1 MSKYYLTTPI
11 YYPNGN
17 LHIGHTYTTIVADV
31 IKKYR
36 ELKGDEV
43 FFVTGTDEHG
53 EKIAT
58 TAEKAGITPKQ
69 FTDRIVDSTKKLW
82 SNLGIDY
89 DCFRRTT
96 DEEHV
101 RVVQEIWKKLVDNG
115 DIYKSKYKGLYC
127 VPDEAFFTEAQAPD
141 GVCPD
146 CGRELQEREE
156 ESYFFKLSK
165 YKDRI
170 LDWYETADIEPKSAM
185 LEMVKNFVNDL
196 EDLSVSR
203 SSISW
208 GVPVPGD
215 EKHVIYV
222 WIDALSCY
230 LTGVGYGI
238 DDELFKK
245 FYPADLHLVG
255 KEILRFHI
263 VIWPALLMALG
274 LELPKKVIAHG
285 WILFDGDKM
294 SKSKGNVYYPEPI
307 MEILGRDVLKY
318 FILREFS
325 FGSDGNFTIEKLVS
339 RYNSDLVNDLGNLVS
354 RTTSMIEKYFDGIIP
369 EPNDYNDLD
378 NDVLNQ
384 IKISSENFYKQ
395 MDDFKFN
402 FALEDVFVLIRR
414 ANKYIDETEPWKLAK
429 EDIERLKT
437 VLYVL
442 SKCIVAA
449 AELLSPVLEDTSKAI
464 YEKFGIKN
472 SSDLKAGLKVHKGEN
487 LFDRADDT
495 MIDKIVDANENLF
508 EKRQASTKID
518 NKIETKPEITIDDF
532 SKCDL
537 RIGLVK
543 SVEAHPNA
551 DKLYV
556 LKVDI
561 GEEERTIVS
570 GLKDY
575 YKPEEIKGKKLAL
588 IVNLKPVNLRGV
600 ESNGMIL
607 AAEDGKGLSLLTLDK
622 DLGTGAKIRW
632 VYL

>member
-31 IKKYR
+31 IKRYR
-36 ELKGDEV
+36 QLKGDEV
-43 FFVTGTDEHG
+43 YFVTGTDEHG

-58 TAEKAGITPKQ
+58 TAEKAGVTPKE
-69 FTDRIVDSTKKLW
+69 FTDGIVASAKKLW
-82 SNLGIDY
+82 SDLGINY

-101 RVVQEIWKKLVDNG
+101 KAVQEIWQKLVDND
-115 DIYKSKYKGLYC
+115 DIYKAKYKGLYC
-127 VPDEAFFTEAQAPD
+127 VPCESFFTEAQTNE
-141 GVCPD
+141 GKCPD

-156 ESYFFKLSK
+156 ESYFFRLSK
-165 YKDRI
+165 YKDKI
-170 LDWYETADIEPKSAM
+170 LEWYKTADIEPKSAM
-185 LEMVKNFVNDL
+185 SEMANNFVNDL

-230 LTGVGYGI
+230 LTGIGYGF
-238 DDELFKK
+238 DEELFNK

-307 MEILGRDVLKY
+307 IQALGRDVLKY

-325 FGSDGNFTIEKLVS
+325 FGSDGNFTIDKLVQ

-354 RTTSMIEKYFDGIIP
+354 RTLSMIEKYFDGIIP
-369 EPNDYNDLD
+369 EPNEYNDLD
-378 NDVLNQ
+378 KEVLEQ
-384 IKISSENFYKQ
+384 IKISSDKFYKQ

-429 EDIERLKT
+429 EDTARLKT

-442 SKCIVAA
+442 CECILAA
-449 AELLSPVLEDTSKAI
+449 AELLSPVLEDTAKEIYNKFSLTDEIKARP
-464 YEKFGIKN
+464 
-472 SSDLKAGLKVHKGEN
+472 GLKVSKGKN
-487 LFDRADDT
+487 LFDRADD
-495 MIDKIVDANENLF
+495 DKIDEIINLNNELAESRKIKSADDTKVETKAQIEFSDF
-508 EKRQASTKID
+508 EKC
-518 NKIETKPEITIDDF
+518 DF
-532 SKCDL
+532 
-537 RIGLVK
+537 RVGLVK
-543 SVEAHPNA
+543 SVENHPNA

-561 GEEERTIVS
+561 GGEERTIVS
-570 GLKDY
+570 GLKDF
-575 YKPEEIKGKKLAL
+575 YKPEEILGKKLAM

-607 AAEDGKGLSLLTLDK
+607 AAESGDALSLLRADR
-622 DLGTGAKIRW
+622 DIDPGAKIR
-632 VYL
+632 

>member
-31 IKKYR
+31 IKRYR
-36 ELKGDEV
+36 QLKGDEV

-58 TAEKAGITPKQ
+58 TAEKAGVTPKE
-69 FTDRIVDSTKKLW
+69 FTDGIVASAKKLW
-82 SNLGIDY
+82 SDLGINY

-96 DEEHV
+96 DEEHIKA
-101 RVVQEIWKKLVDNG
+101 VQEIWQKLVDND
-115 DIYKSKYKGLYC
+115 DIYKAKYKGLYC
-127 VPDEAFFTEAQAPD
+127 VPCESFFTEAQTNE
-141 GVCPD
+141 GKCPD

-156 ESYFFKLSK
+156 ESYFFRLSK
-165 YKDRI
+165 YKDKI
-170 LDWYETADIEPKSAM
+170 LEWYKTADIEPKSAM
-185 LEMVKNFVNDL
+185 NEMANNFVNDL

-230 LTGVGYGI
+230 LTGIGYGF
-238 DDELFKK
+238 DEELFNK

-307 MEILGRDVLKY
+307 IQALGRDVLKY

-325 FGSDGNFTIEKLVS
+325 FGSDGNFTIDKLVQ

-354 RTTSMIEKYFDGIIP
+354 RTLSMIEKYFDGIIP
-369 EPNDYNDLD
+369 EPNEYNDLD
-378 NDVLNQ
+378 KEVLEQ
-384 IKISSENFYKQ
+384 IKISSDKFYKQ

-429 EDIERLKT
+429 EDTERLKT

-442 SKCIVAA
+442 CECIVAA
-449 AELLSPVLEDTSKAI
+449 AELLSPVLEDTAKEI
-464 YEKFGIKN
+464 YNKFSLTDEIKVN
-472 SSDLKAGLKVHKGEN
+472 PGLKVSKGKN
-487 LFDRADDT
+487 LFDRADD
-495 MIDKIVDANENLF
+495 E
-508 EKRQASTKID
+508 KID
-518 NKIETKPEITIDDF
+518 EIINLNNELAESRKIKSAADTKVETKPEIEFSDF
-532 SKCDL
+532 EKCDF
-537 RIGLVK
+537 RIGQVK
-543 SVEAHPNA
+543 SVENHPNA

-561 GEEERTIVS
+561 GGEERTIVS
-570 GLKDY
+570 GLKDH
-575 YKPEEIKGKKLAL
+575 YKPEEIIGKKLAM

-607 AAEDGKGLSLLTLDK
+607 AAESGDALSLLRADR
-622 DLGTGAKIRW
+622 DIDPGAKIR
-632 VYL
+632 

>member
-31 IKKYR
+31 IKRYR
-36 ELKGDEV
+36 QLKGDEV
-43 FFVTGTDEHG
+43 FFLTGTDEHG
-53 EKIAT
+53 EKIAV
-58 TAEKAGITPKQ
+58 TAEKAGVTPKQ
-69 FTDRIVDSTKKLW
+69 FTDKIVDSTKKLW
-82 SNLGIDY
+82 SDLGINY
-89 DCFRRTT
+89 DFFRRTT
-96 DEEHV
+96 DEDHV
-101 RVVQEIWKKLVDNG
+101 KVVQKIWKKLVDND
-115 DIYKSKYKGLYC
+115 DIYKAKYKGLYC
-127 VPDEAFFTEAQAPD
+127 VPCESFFTEAQAED
-141 GVCPD
+141 GKCPD
-146 CGRELQEREE
+146 CGRDLEEREE
-156 ESYFFKLSK
+156 ESYFFRLSK
-165 YKDRI
+165 YKDKI
-170 LDWYETADIEPKSAM
+170 LKWYETADIEPKSAM

-203 SSISW
+203 TSISW

-230 LTGVGYGI
+230 LTGIGYGI
-238 DDELFKK
+238 DDDLFNK

-307 MEILGRDVLKY
+307 IETLGRDVLKY

-354 RTTSMIEKYFDGIIP
+354 RTLSMIEKYFGGELQAP
-369 EPNDYNDLD
+369 GEYNDLD
-378 NDVLNQ
+378 KEVIEQ
-384 IKISSENFYKQ
+384 IKISSDKFYEE
-395 MDDFKFN
+395 MDDFRFN

-429 EDIERLKT
+429 EDTERLKT

-442 SKCIVAA
+442 SECIIASA
-449 AELLSPVLEDTSKAI
+449 KLLSPVLEDTSKSI
-464 YEKFGIKN
+464 YEKFGIEYGKDVKVGV
-472 SSDLKAGLKVHKGEN
+472 SVHKGEN
-487 LFDRADDT
+487 LFNRADDSVAEE
-495 MIDKIVDANENLF
+495 IVKLNDELFASRQKANAGS
-508 EKRQASTKID
+508 KV
-518 NKIETKPEITIDDF
+518 ETKDGITIDDF
-532 SKCDL
+532 SKCDF

-543 SVEAHPNA
+543 SVEDHPNA

-561 GEEERTIVS
+561 GGEVRTIVS

-575 YKPEEIKGKKLAL
+575 YKPDEIVGKKVAV

-622 DLGTGAKIRW
+622 DLNEGAKIR
-632 VYL
+632 

>member
-31 IKKYR
+31 IKRYR
-36 ELKGDEV
+36 QLKGDEV

-58 TAEKAGITPKQ
+58 TAEKAGVTPKE
-69 FTDRIVDSTKKLW
+69 FTDGIVASTKKLW
-82 SNLGIDY
+82 SDLGIKY

-101 RVVQEIWKKLVDNG
+101 KAVQEIWQKLVDND
-115 DIYKSKYKGLYC
+115 DIYKAKYKGLYC
-127 VPDEAFFTEAQAPD
+127 VPCESFFTEAQTND
-141 GVCPD
+141 GKCPD

-156 ESYFFKLSK
+156 ESYFFRLSK
-165 YKDRI
+165 YKDKI
-170 LDWYETADIEPKSAM
+170 LEWYKTADIEPKSAM
-185 LEMVKNFVNDL
+185 NEMANNFVNDL

-230 LTGVGYGI
+230 LTGIGYGF
-238 DDELFKK
+238 DEELFNK

-307 MEILGRDVLKY
+307 IQALGRDVLKY

-325 FGSDGNFTIEKLVS
+325 FGSDGNFTIDKLVQ

-354 RTTSMIEKYFDGIIP
+354 RTLSMIEKYFDGIIP
-369 EPNDYNDLD
+369 EPNEYNDLD
-378 NDVLNQ
+378 KEVLEQ
-384 IKISSENFYKQ
+384 IKISSDKFYKQ

-429 EDIERLKT
+429 EDTERLKT

-442 SKCIVAA
+442 CECILAA
-449 AELLSPVLEDTSKAI
+449 AELLSPVLEDTAKKIYSKFNLTD
-464 YEKFGIKN
+464 EIKV
-472 SSDLKAGLKVHKGEN
+472 KPGLKVSKGKN
-487 LFDRADDT
+487 LFDRADD
-495 MIDKIVDANENLF
+495 DKIDEIINLNNELA
-508 EKRQASTKID
+508 ESRKIKSAIDTKV
-518 NKIETKPEITIDDF
+518 ETKPQIEFSDF
-532 SKCDL
+532 EKCDF
-537 RIGLVK
+537 RVGLVK
-543 SVEAHPNA
+543 SVENHPNA

-561 GEEERTIVS
+561 GGEERTIVS
-570 GLKDY
+570 GLKDF
-575 YKPEEIKGKKLAL
+575 YKPEEILGKKLAM

-607 AAEDGKGLSLLTLDK
+607 AAESGDALSLLRADR
-622 DLGTGAKIRW
+622 DIDPGAKIR
-632 VYL
+632 

>member
-31 IKKYR
+31 IKRYR
-36 ELKGDEV
+36 QLKGDEV
-43 FFVTGTDEHG
+43 YFVTGTDEHG

-58 TAEKAGITPKQ
+58 TAEKAGVTPKE
-69 FTDRIVDSTKKLW
+69 FTDGIVASAKKLW
-82 SNLGIDY
+82 SDLGINY

-101 RVVQEIWKKLVDNG
+101 KAVQEIWQKLVDND
-115 DIYKSKYKGLYC
+115 DIYKAKYKGLYC
-127 VPDEAFFTEAQAPD
+127 VPCESFFTEAQTNE
-141 GVCPD
+141 GKCPD

-156 ESYFFKLSK
+156 ESYFFRLSK
-165 YKDRI
+165 YKEKI
-170 LDWYETADIEPKSAM
+170 LEWYKTADIEPKSAM
-185 LEMVKNFVNDL
+185 NEMANNFVNDL

-230 LTGVGYGI
+230 LTGIGYGF
-238 DDELFKK
+238 DEELFNK

-307 MEILGRDVLKY
+307 IQALGRDVLKY

-325 FGSDGNFTIEKLVS
+325 FGSDGNFTIDKLVQ

-354 RTTSMIEKYFDGIIP
+354 RTLSMIEKYFDGITP
-369 EPNDYNDLD
+369 EPNEYNDLD
-378 NDVLNQ
+378 KEVLEQ
-384 IKISSENFYKQ
+384 IKISSDKFYKQ

-429 EDIERLKT
+429 EDTERLKT

-442 SKCIVAA
+442 CECILAA
-449 AELLSPVLEDTSKAI
+449 AELLSPVLEDTAKEIYNKFSLTDEIKARP
-464 YEKFGIKN
+464 
-472 SSDLKAGLKVHKGEN
+472 GLKVSKGKN
-487 LFDRADDT
+487 LFDRADD
-495 MIDKIVDANENLF
+495 DKIDEIINLNNELA
-508 EKRQASTKID
+508 ESRKIKSAADTKV
-518 NKIETKPEITIDDF
+518 ETKPQIEFSDF
-532 SKCDL
+532 EKCDF
-537 RIGLVK
+537 RVGLVK
-543 SVEAHPNA
+543 SVENHPNA

-561 GEEERTIVS
+561 GGEERTIVS
-570 GLKDY
+570 GLKDF
-575 YKPEEIKGKKLAL
+575 YKPEEIVGKKLAM

-607 AAEDGKGLSLLTLDK
+607 AAESGDTLSLLRADR
-622 DLGTGAKIRW
+622 DIDPGAKIR
-632 VYL
+632 

>member
-31 IKKYR
+31 IKRYQG
-36 ELKGDEV
+36 LKGYDV

-53 EKIAT
+53 EKIAM
-58 TAEKAGITPKQ
+58 TAEKAGVTPLE
-69 FTDRIVDSTKKLW
+69 FTDKIVESTKKLW
-82 SNLGIDY
+82 SDLGINY

-101 RVVQEIWKKLVDNG
+101 KAVQSIWKKLYDNG

-127 VPDEAFFTEAQAPD
+127 VHDEAFFTEAQAPE
-141 GVCPD
+141 GMCPD

-170 LDWYETADIEPKSAM
+170 LAWYETADIEPKSAM

-215 EKHVIYV
+215 ENHVIYV

-230 LTGVGYGI
+230 LTGIGYGI
-238 DDELFKK
+238 DEELFNKY
-245 FYPADLHLVG
+245 YPADLHLVG

-307 MEILGRDVLKY
+307 IETLGRDVLKY

-354 RTTSMIEKYFDGIIP
+354 RTLSMVEKYFDGVLP
-369 EPNDYNDLD
+369 EPNDYNELD
-378 NDVLNQ
+378 EEVLNQ
-384 IKISSENFYKQ
+384 IKISSDKFYKE

-414 ANKYIDETEPWKLAK
+414 ANKYIDETEPWKLVK
-429 EDIERLKT
+429 EDTERLKT

-442 SKCIVAA
+442 SECIVAA
-449 AELLSPVLEDTSKAI
+449 AELLSPVLEDTSVAI
-464 YEKFGIKN
+464 FKKFGVEDSKVV
-472 SSDLKAGLKVHKGEN
+472 KPGLKVQKGEN
-487 LFDRADDT
+487 LFDRADDS
-495 MIDKIVDANENLF
+495 KIEEIVKLNEELF
-508 EKRQASTKID
+508 NSRQAK
-518 NKIETKPEITIDDF
+518 NKTTVETKPEIAFEDF
-532 SKCDL
+532 SKCDF
-537 RIGLVK
+537 RIGK
-543 SVEAHPNA
+543 IVEVENHPNA

-561 GEEERTIVS
+561 GGEVRTIVS
-570 GLKDY
+570 GIKDH
-575 YKPEEIKGKKLAL
+575 YKPEELLNKKVAL

-600 ESNGMIL
+600 ESNGMII
-607 AAEDGKGLSLLTLDK
+607 AAEEGKKLSLLTLDK
-622 DLGTGAKIRW
+622 DLAEGANIR
-632 VYL
+632 

>member
-31 IKKYR
+31 IKRYR

-58 TAEKAGITPKQ
+58 TAEKAGVTPKE
-69 FTDRIVDSTKKLW
+69 FTDGIVASAKKLW
-82 SNLGIDY
+82 SDLGINY

-101 RVVQEIWKKLVDNG
+101 KAVQEIWQKLVDND
-115 DIYKSKYKGLYC
+115 DIYKAKYKGLYC
-127 VPDEAFFTEAQAPD
+127 VPCESFFTEAQTNE
-141 GVCPD
+141 GKCPD
-146 CGRELQEREE
+146 CGRDLEEREE
-156 ESYFFKLSK
+156 ESYFFRLSK
-165 YKDRI
+165 YKDKI
-170 LDWYETADIEPKSAM
+170 LEWYKTADIEPKSAM
-185 LEMVKNFVNDL
+185 NEMANNFVNDL

-230 LTGVGYGI
+230 LTGIGYGF
-238 DDELFKK
+238 DEELFNK

-307 MEILGRDVLKY
+307 IQALGRDVLKY

-325 FGSDGNFTIEKLVS
+325 FGSDGNFSIDKLVQ

-354 RTTSMIEKYFDGIIP
+354 RTLSMIEKYFDGIIP
-369 EPNDYNDLD
+369 EPNEYNDLD
-378 NDVLNQ
+378 KEVLEQ
-384 IKISSENFYKQ
+384 IKISSDKFYKQ

-429 EDIERLKT
+429 EDTERLKT

-442 SKCIVAA
+442 CECIVAA
-449 AELLSPVLEDTSKAI
+449 AELLSPVLEDTAKEI
-464 YEKFGIKN
+464 YNKFSLTDEIKV
-472 SSDLKAGLKVHKGEN
+472 KPGLKVTKGKN
-487 LFDRADDT
+487 LFDRADD
-495 MIDKIVDANENLF
+495 DKIDEIINLNNELAESRKIKSAADTKVETKAQIEFSDF
-508 EKRQASTKID
+508 EKC
-518 NKIETKPEITIDDF
+518 DF
-532 SKCDL
+532 
-537 RIGLVK
+537 RVGQVK
-543 SVEAHPNA
+543 SVENHPNA

-561 GEEERTIVS
+561 GGEERNIVS
-570 GLKDY
+570 GLKDF
-575 YKPEEIKGKKLAL
+575 YKPEEIVGKKLAM

-607 AAEDGKGLSLLTLDK
+607 AAESGDTLSLLRADR
-622 DLGTGAKIRW
+622 DIDPGAKIR
-632 VYL
+632 

>member
-31 IKKYR
+31 IKRYR
-36 ELKGDEV
+36 QLKGDEV
-43 FFVTGTDEHG
+43 FFLTGTDEHG
-53 EKIAT
+53 EKIAV
-58 TAEKAGITPKQ
+58 TAEKAGVTPKQ
-69 FTDRIVDSTKKLW
+69 FTDKIVDSTKKLW
-82 SNLGIDY
+82 SDLGINY
-89 DCFRRTT
+89 DFFRRTT
-96 DEEHV
+96 DEDHV
-101 RVVQEIWKKLVDNG
+101 KVVQKIWKKLVDND
-115 DIYKSKYKGLYC
+115 DIYKAKYKGLYC
-127 VPDEAFFTEAQAPD
+127 VPCESFFTEAQAED
-141 GVCPD
+141 GKCPD
-146 CGRELQEREE
+146 CGRDLEEREE
-156 ESYFFKLSK
+156 ESYFFRLSK
-165 YKDRI
+165 YKDKI
-170 LDWYETADIEPKSAM
+170 LKWYETADIEPKSAM

-203 SSISW
+203 TSISW

-230 LTGVGYGI
+230 LTGIGYGI
-238 DDELFKK
+238 DDELFNK

-307 MEILGRDVLKY
+307 IEILGRDVLKY

-354 RTTSMIEKYFDGIIP
+354 RTLSMIEKYFGGELQAP
-369 EPNDYNDLD
+369 GEYNDLD
-378 NDVLNQ
+378 KEVIEQ
-384 IKISSENFYKQ
+384 IKISSDKFYEE

-429 EDIERLKT
+429 EDTERLKT

-442 SKCIVAA
+442 SECIIASA
-449 AELLSPVLEDTSKAI
+449 KLLSPVLEDTSKSI
-464 YEKFGIKN
+464 YEKFGIEYGKDVKVGV
-472 SSDLKAGLKVHKGEN
+472 SVHKGEN
-487 LFDRADDT
+487 LFNRADDSVAEE
-495 MIDKIVDANENLF
+495 IVKLNDELFASRQKANAGS
-508 EKRQASTKID
+508 KV
-518 NKIETKPEITIDDF
+518 ETKDEITIDDF
-532 SKCDL
+532 SKCDF

-543 SVEAHPNA
+543 SAEDHPNA
-551 DKLYV
+551 NKLYV

-561 GEEERTIVS
+561 GGEVRTIVS

-575 YKPEEIKGKKLAL
+575 YKPDEIVGKKVAV

-600 ESNGMIL
+600 DSNGMIL

-622 DLGTGAKIRW
+622 DLNEGAKIR
-632 VYL
+632 

>member
-31 IKKYR
+31 IKRYR
-36 ELKGDEV
+36 QLKGDEV

-58 TAEKAGITPKQ
+58 TAEKAGVTPKE
-69 FTDRIVDSTKKLW
+69 FTDGIVASAKKLW
-82 SNLGIDY
+82 SDLGINY

-96 DEEHV
+96 DEEHIKA
-101 RVVQEIWKKLVDNG
+101 VQEIWQKLVDNG
-115 DIYKSKYKGLYC
+115 DIYKAKYKGLYC
-127 VPDEAFFTEAQAPD
+127 VPCESFFTEAQTND
-141 GVCPD
+141 GKCPD

-156 ESYFFKLSK
+156 ESYFFRLSK
-165 YKDRI
+165 YKDKI
-170 LDWYETADIEPKSAM
+170 LEWYKTADIEPKSAM
-185 LEMVKNFVNDL
+185 NEMANNFVNDL

-230 LTGVGYGI
+230 LTGIGYGF
-238 DDELFKK
+238 DEELFNK

-307 MEILGRDVLKY
+307 IQALGRDVLKY

-325 FGSDGNFTIEKLVS
+325 FGSDGNFSIDKLVQ

-354 RTTSMIEKYFDGIIP
+354 RTMSMIEKYFDGIIP
-369 EPNDYNDLD
+369 EPNEYNDLD
-378 NDVLNQ
+378 KEVLEQ
-384 IKISSENFYKQ
+384 IKISSDKFYKQ

-429 EDIERLKT
+429 EDTERLKT

-442 SKCIVAA
+442 CECIVAA
-449 AELLSPVLEDTSKAI
+449 AELLSPVLEDTAKEI
-464 YEKFGIKN
+464 YNKFSLTDEIKV
-472 SSDLKAGLKVHKGEN
+472 KPGLKVSKGKN
-487 LFDRADDT
+487 LFDRADD
-495 MIDKIVDANENLF
+495 E
-508 EKRQASTKID
+508 KID
-518 NKIETKPEITIDDF
+518 EIINLNNELAESRKIKSASETKVETKPQIEFSDF
-532 SKCDL
+532 EKCDF
-537 RIGLVK
+537 RVGQVK
-543 SVEAHPNA
+543 SVENHPNA

-561 GEEERTIVS
+561 GGEERTIVS
-570 GLKDY
+570 GLKDH
-575 YKPEEIKGKKLAL
+575 YKPEEIIGKKLAM

-607 AAEDGKGLSLLTLDK
+607 AAESGDTLSLLRADR
-622 DLGTGAKIRW
+622 DIDPGAKIR
-632 VYL
+632 

>member
-31 IKKYR
+31 IKRYR
-36 ELKGDEV
+36 QLKGDEV

-58 TAEKAGITPKQ
+58 TAEKAGMTPKE
-69 FTDRIVDSTKKLW
+69 FTDGIVASAKKLW
-82 SNLGIDY
+82 SDLGINY

-101 RVVQEIWKKLVDNG
+101 KAVQEIWQKLVDND
-115 DIYKSKYKGLYC
+115 DIYKAKYKGLYC
-127 VPDEAFFTEAQAPD
+127 VPCEAFFTEVQTKD
-141 GVCPD
+141 GKCPD

-156 ESYFFKLSK
+156 ESYFFRLSK
-165 YKDRI
+165 YKDKI
-170 LDWYETADIEPKSAM
+170 LEWYKTADIEPKSAM
-185 LEMVKNFVNDL
+185 NEMANNFVNDL

-230 LTGVGYGI
+230 LTGIGYGF
-238 DDELFKK
+238 DEELFNK

-307 MEILGRDVLKY
+307 IQALGRDVLKY

-325 FGSDGNFTIEKLVS
+325 FGSDGNFTIDKLVQ
-339 RYNSDLVNDLGNLVS
+339 RYNADLVNDLGNLVS
-354 RTTSMIEKYFDGIIP
+354 RTLSMIEKYFDGIIP
-369 EPNDYNDLD
+369 EPNEYNDLD
-378 NDVLNQ
+378 KEVLEQ
-384 IKISSENFYKQ
+384 IKISSDKFYKQ

-429 EDIERLKT
+429 EDTERLKT

-442 SKCIVAA
+442 CECIVAA
-449 AELLSPVLEDTSKAI
+449 AELLSPVLEDTAKEI
-464 YEKFGIKN
+464 YNKFNLTDEIKV
-472 SSDLKAGLKVHKGEN
+472 KPGLKVTKGKN
-487 LFDRADDT
+487 LFDRADD
-495 MIDKIVDANENLF
+495 DKIDEIINLNNELA
-508 EKRQASTKID
+508 ESRKIKSATET
-518 NKIETKPEITIDDF
+518 NVETKPQIEFSDF
-532 SKCDL
+532 EKCDF
-537 RIGLVK
+537 RVGLVK
-543 SVEAHPNA
+543 SVENHPNA

-561 GEEERTIVS
+561 GGEERTIVS
-570 GLKDY
+570 GLKDH
-575 YKPEEIKGKKLAL
+575 YKPEEIVGKKLAM

-607 AAEDGKGLSLLTLDK
+607 AAESGDALSLLRADR
-622 DLGTGAKIRW
+622 DIDPGAKIR
-632 VYL
+632 

>member
-31 IKKYR
+31 IKRYR
-36 ELKGDEV
+36 QLKGDEV
-43 FFVTGTDEHG
+43 FFLTGTDEHG
-53 EKIAT
+53 EKIAV
-58 TAEKAGITPKQ
+58 TAEKAGVTPKQ
-69 FTDRIVDSTKKLW
+69 FTDKIVDSTKKLW
-82 SNLGIDY
+82 SDLGINY
-89 DCFRRTT
+89 DFFRRTT
-96 DEEHV
+96 DEDHV
-101 RVVQEIWKKLVDNG
+101 KVVQKIWKKLVDND
-115 DIYKSKYKGLYC
+115 DIYKAKYKGLYC
-127 VPDEAFFTEAQAPD
+127 VPCESFFTEAQAED
-141 GVCPD
+141 GKCPD
-146 CGRELQEREE
+146 CGRDLEEREE
-156 ESYFFKLSK
+156 ESYFFRLSK
-165 YKDRI
+165 YKDKI
-170 LDWYETADIEPKSAM
+170 LKWYETADIEPKSAM

-203 SSISW
+203 TSISW

-230 LTGVGYGI
+230 LTGIGYGI
-238 DDELFKK
+238 DDELFNK

-307 MEILGRDVLKY
+307 IEILGRDVLKY

-354 RTTSMIEKYFDGIIP
+354 RTLSMIEKYFGGELQAP
-369 EPNDYNDLD
+369 GEYNDLD
-378 NDVLNQ
+378 KEVIEQ
-384 IKISSENFYKQ
+384 IKISSDKFYEE

-429 EDIERLKT
+429 EDTERLKT

-442 SKCIVAA
+442 SECIIASA
-449 AELLSPVLEDTSKAI
+449 KLLSPVLEDTSKSI
-464 YEKFGIKN
+464 YEKFGIEYGKDVKVGV
-472 SSDLKAGLKVHKGEN
+472 SVHKGEN
-487 LFDRADDT
+487 LFNRADDSVAEE
-495 MIDKIVDANENLF
+495 IVRLNDELFASRQKANAGS
-508 EKRQASTKID
+508 KV
-518 NKIETKPEITIDDF
+518 ETKDGITIDDF
-532 SKCDL
+532 SKCDF

-543 SVEAHPNA
+543 SVEDHPNA
-551 DKLYV
+551 NKLYV

-561 GEEERTIVS
+561 GGEVRTIVS

-575 YKPEEIKGKKLAL
+575 YKPDEIVGKKVAV

-622 DLGTGAKIRW
+622 DLNEGAKIR
-632 VYL
+632 

>member
-31 IKKYR
+31 IKRYR
-36 ELKGDEV
+36 QLKGDEV

-58 TAEKAGITPKQ
+58 TAEKAGVTPKE
-69 FTDRIVDSTKKLW
+69 FTDGIVASAKKLW
-82 SNLGIDY
+82 SDLGINY

-96 DEEHV
+96 DEEHIKA
-101 RVVQEIWKKLVDNG
+101 VQEIWQKLVDND
-115 DIYKSKYKGLYC
+115 DIYKAKYKGLYC
-127 VPDEAFFTEAQAPD
+127 VPCESFFTEAQTND
-141 GVCPD
+141 GKCPD

-156 ESYFFKLSK
+156 ESYFFRLSK
-165 YKDRI
+165 YKDKI
-170 LDWYETADIEPKSAM
+170 LEWYKTADIEPKSAM
-185 LEMVKNFVNDL
+185 NEMANNFVNDL

-230 LTGVGYGI
+230 LTGIGYGF
-238 DDELFKK
+238 DEELFNK

-307 MEILGRDVLKY
+307 IQALGRDVLKY

-325 FGSDGNFTIEKLVS
+325 FGSDGNFSIDKLVQ

-354 RTTSMIEKYFDGIIP
+354 RTLSMIEKYFDGIIP
-369 EPNDYNDLD
+369 EPNEYNDLD
-378 NDVLNQ
+378 KEVLEQ
-384 IKISSENFYKQ
+384 IKISSDKFYKQ

-429 EDIERLKT
+429 EDKERLKT

-442 SKCIVAA
+442 CECIVAA
-449 AELLSPVLEDTSKAI
+449 AELLSPVLEDTSKEI
-464 YEKFGIKN
+464 YKKFSLTDKIKV
-472 SSDLKAGLKVHKGEN
+472 KPGLKVAKGKN
-487 LFDRADDT
+487 LFDRADD
-495 MIDKIVDANENLF
+495 DKIDEIINLNNELA
-508 EKRQASTKID
+508 ESRKIKSAADTKV
-518 NKIETKPEITIDDF
+518 ETKPQIEFSDF
-532 SKCDL
+532 EKCDF
-537 RIGLVK
+537 RVGQVK
-543 SVEAHPNA
+543 SVENHPNA

-561 GEEERTIVS
+561 GGEERTIVS
-570 GLKDY
+570 GLKDH
-575 YKPEEIKGKKLAL
+575 YKPEEIIGKKLAM

-607 AAEDGKGLSLLTLDK
+607 AAESGDALSLLRADR
-622 DLGTGAKIRW
+622 DIDPGAKIR
-632 VYL
+632 

>member
-31 IKKYR
+31 IKRYR
-36 ELKGDEV
+36 QLKGDEV

-58 TAEKAGITPKQ
+58 TAEKAGVTPKE
-69 FTDRIVDSTKKLW
+69 FTDGIVASAKKLW
-82 SNLGIDY
+82 SDLGINY

-96 DEEHV
+96 DEEHIKA
-101 RVVQEIWKKLVDNG
+101 VQEIWQKLVDND
-115 DIYKSKYKGLYC
+115 DIYKAKYKGLYC
-127 VPDEAFFTEAQAPD
+127 VPCESFFTEAQTNE
-141 GVCPD
+141 GKCPD

-156 ESYFFKLSK
+156 ESYFFRLSK
-165 YKDRI
+165 YKDKI
-170 LDWYETADIEPKSAM
+170 LEWYKTADIEPKSAM
-185 LEMVKNFVNDL
+185 NEMANNFVNDL

-230 LTGVGYGI
+230 LTGIGYGF
-238 DDELFKK
+238 DEELFNK

-307 MEILGRDVLKY
+307 IQALGRDVLKY

-325 FGSDGNFTIEKLVS
+325 FGSDGNFTIDKLVQ

-354 RTTSMIEKYFDGIIP
+354 RTLSMIEKYFDGIIP
-369 EPNDYNDLD
+369 EPNEYNDLD
-378 NDVLNQ
+378 KEVLEQ
-384 IKISSENFYKQ
+384 IKISSDKFYKQ

-429 EDIERLKT
+429 EDTERLKT

-442 SKCIVAA
+442 CECIVAA
-449 AELLSPVLEDTSKAI
+449 AELLSPVLEDTAKEI
-464 YEKFGIKN
+464 YNKFSLTDEIKV
-472 SSDLKAGLKVHKGEN
+472 KPGLKVSKGKN
-487 LFDRADDT
+487 LFERADD
-495 MIDKIVDANENLF
+495 E
-508 EKRQASTKID
+508 KID
-518 NKIETKPEITIDDF
+518 EIINLNNELAESRKIKSAADTKVETKPQIEFSDF
-532 SKCDL
+532 EKCDF
-537 RIGLVK
+537 RVGQVK
-543 SVEAHPNA
+543 SVENHPNA

-561 GEEERTIVS
+561 GGEERTIVS
-570 GLKDY
+570 GLKDF
-575 YKPEEIKGKKLAL
+575 YKPEEIIGKKLAM

-607 AAEDGKGLSLLTLDK
+607 AAESGDTLSLLRADR
-622 DLGTGAKIRW
+622 DIDPGAKIR
-632 VYL
+632 

>member
-31 IKKYR
+31 IKRYR
-36 ELKGDEV
+36 QLKGDEV

-58 TAEKAGITPKQ
+58 TAEKAGMTPKE
-69 FTDRIVDSTKKLW
+69 FTDGIVASAKKLW
-82 SNLGIDY
+82 SDLGINY

-101 RVVQEIWKKLVDNG
+101 KAVQEIWQKLVDND
-115 DIYKSKYKGLYC
+115 DIYKAKYKGLYC
-127 VPDEAFFTEAQAPD
+127 VPCEAFFTEVQTKD
-141 GVCPD
+141 GKCPD

-156 ESYFFKLSK
+156 ESYFFRLSK
-165 YKDRI
+165 YKDKI
-170 LDWYETADIEPKSAM
+170 LEWYKTADIEPKSAM
-185 LEMVKNFVNDL
+185 NEMANNFVNDL

-230 LTGVGYGI
+230 LTGIGYGF
-238 DDELFKK
+238 DEELFNK

-307 MEILGRDVLKY
+307 IQALGRDVLKY

-325 FGSDGNFTIEKLVS
+325 FGSDGNFTIDKLVQ

-354 RTTSMIEKYFDGIIP
+354 RTLSMIEKYFDGIIP
-369 EPNDYNDLD
+369 EPNEYNDLD
-378 NDVLNQ
+378 KEVLEQ
-384 IKISSENFYKQ
+384 IKISSDKFYKQ

-429 EDIERLKT
+429 EDTERLKT

-442 SKCIVAA
+442 CECIVAA
-449 AELLSPVLEDTSKAI
+449 AELLSPVLEDTAKEI
-464 YEKFGIKN
+464 YNKFNLTDEIKV
-472 SSDLKAGLKVHKGEN
+472 KPGLKVVKGKN
-487 LFDRADDT
+487 LFDRADD
-495 MIDKIVDANENLF
+495 DKIDEIINLNNELA
-508 EKRQASTKID
+508 ESRKIKSATET
-518 NKIETKPEITIDDF
+518 NVETKPQIEFSDF
-532 SKCDL
+532 EKCDF
-537 RIGLVK
+537 RVGLVK
-543 SVEAHPNA
+543 SVENHPNA

-561 GEEERTIVS
+561 GGEERTIVS
-570 GLKDY
+570 GLKDH
-575 YKPEEIKGKKLAL
+575 YKPEEIVGKKLAM

-607 AAEDGKGLSLLTLDK
+607 AAESGDALSLLRADR
-622 DLGTGAKIRW
+622 DIDPGAKIR
-632 VYL
+632 

>member
-31 IKKYR
+31 IKRYR
-36 ELKGDEV
+36 QLKGDEV
-43 FFVTGTDEHG
+43 YFVTGTDEHG

-58 TAEKAGITPKQ
+58 TAEKAGVTPKE
-69 FTDRIVDSTKKLW
+69 FTDGIVASAKKLW
-82 SNLGIDY
+82 SDLGINY

-101 RVVQEIWKKLVDNG
+101 KAVQEIWQKLVDND
-115 DIYKSKYKGLYC
+115 DIYKAKYKGLYC
-127 VPDEAFFTEAQAPD
+127 VPCESFFTEAQTND
-141 GVCPD
+141 GKCPD

-156 ESYFFKLSK
+156 ESYFFRLSK
-165 YKDRI
+165 YKDKI
-170 LDWYETADIEPKSAM
+170 LEWYKTADIEPKSAM
-185 LEMVKNFVNDL
+185 NEMANNFVNDL

-230 LTGVGYGI
+230 LTGIGYGF
-238 DDELFKK
+238 DEELFNK

-307 MEILGRDVLKY
+307 IQALGRDVLKY

-325 FGSDGNFTIEKLVS
+325 FGSDGNFTIDKLVQ

-354 RTTSMIEKYFDGIIP
+354 RTLSMIEKYFDGIIP
-369 EPNDYNDLD
+369 EPNEYNDLD
-378 NDVLNQ
+378 KEVLEQ
-384 IKISSENFYKQ
+384 IKISSDKFYKQ

-429 EDIERLKT
+429 EDTERLKT

-442 SKCIVAA
+442 CECILAA
-449 AELLSPVLEDTSKAI
+449 AELLSPVLEDTAKEI
-464 YEKFGIKN
+464 YNKFSLTDEIKVIP
-472 SSDLKAGLKVHKGEN
+472 GLKVSKGKN
-487 LFDRADDT
+487 LFDRADD
-495 MIDKIVDANENLF
+495 DKIDEIINLNNELAESRKIKSATETKVETKAQIEFSDF
-508 EKRQASTKID
+508 EKC
-518 NKIETKPEITIDDF
+518 DF
-532 SKCDL
+532 
-537 RIGLVK
+537 RVGLVK
-543 SVEAHPNA
+543 SVENHPNA

-561 GEEERTIVS
+561 GGEERTIVS
-570 GLKDY
+570 GLKDF
-575 YKPEEIKGKKLAL
+575 YKPEEILGKKLAM

-607 AAEDGKGLSLLTLDK
+607 AAESGDTLSLLRADR
-622 DLGTGAKIRW
+622 DIDPGAKIR
-632 VYL
+632 

>member
-31 IKKYR
+31 IKRYR
-36 ELKGDEV
+36 QLKGDEV
-43 FFVTGTDEHG
+43 FFLTGTDEHG
-53 EKIAT
+53 EKIAV
-58 TAEKAGITPKQ
+58 TAEKAGVTPKQ
-69 FTDRIVDSTKKLW
+69 FTDKIVDSTKKLW
-82 SNLGIDY
+82 SDLGINY
-89 DCFRRTT
+89 DFFRRTT
-96 DEEHV
+96 DEDHV
-101 RVVQEIWKKLVDNG
+101 KVVQKIWKKLVDND
-115 DIYKSKYKGLYC
+115 DIYKAKYKGLYC
-127 VPDEAFFTEAQAPD
+127 VPCESFFTEAQAED
-141 GVCPD
+141 GKCPD
-146 CGRELQEREE
+146 CGRDLEEREE
-156 ESYFFKLSK
+156 ESYFFRLSK
-165 YKDRI
+165 YKDKI
-170 LDWYETADIEPKSAM
+170 LKWYETADIEPKSAM

-203 SSISW
+203 TSISW

-230 LTGVGYGI
+230 LTGIGYGI
-238 DDELFKK
+238 DDELFNK

-307 MEILGRDVLKY
+307 IETLGRDVLKY

-354 RTTSMIEKYFDGIIP
+354 RTLSMIEKYFGGKLQAP
-369 EPNDYNDLD
+369 GEYNDLD
-378 NDVLNQ
+378 KEVIEQ
-384 IKISSENFYKQ
+384 IKISSDKFYEE

-429 EDIERLKT
+429 EDTERLKT

-442 SKCIVAA
+442 SECIIASA
-449 AELLSPVLEDTSKAI
+449 KLLSPVLEDTSKSI
-464 YEKFGIKN
+464 YEKFGIEYGKDVKVGV
-472 SSDLKAGLKVHKGEN
+472 SVHKGEN
-487 LFDRADDT
+487 LFNRADDSVAEE
-495 MIDKIVDANENLF
+495 IVKLNDELFASRQKANAGS
-508 EKRQASTKID
+508 KV
-518 NKIETKPEITIDDF
+518 ETKDEITIDDF
-532 SKCDL
+532 SKCDF

-543 SVEAHPNA
+543 SVEDHPNA
-551 DKLYV
+551 NKLYV

-561 GEEERTIVS
+561 GGEVRTIVS

-575 YKPEEIKGKKLAL
+575 YKPDEIVGKKVAV

-600 ESNGMIL
+600 DSNGMIL

-622 DLGTGAKIRW
+622 DLNEGAKIRW

>member
-31 IKKYR
+31 IKRYR
-36 ELKGDEV
+36 QLKGDEV
-43 FFVTGTDEHG
+43 FFLTGTDEHG
-53 EKIAT
+53 EKIAV
-58 TAEKAGITPKQ
+58 TAEKAGVTPKQ
-69 FTDRIVDSTKKLW
+69 FTDKIVDSTKKLW
-82 SNLGIDY
+82 SDLGINY
-89 DCFRRTT
+89 DFFRRTT
-96 DEEHV
+96 DEDHV
-101 RVVQEIWKKLVDNG
+101 KVVQKIWKKLVDND
-115 DIYKSKYKGLYC
+115 DIYKAKYKGLYC
-127 VPDEAFFTEAQAPD
+127 VPCESFFTEAQAED
-141 GVCPD
+141 GKCPD
-146 CGRELQEREE
+146 CGRDLEEREE
-156 ESYFFKLSK
+156 ESYFFRLSK
-165 YKDRI
+165 YKDKI
-170 LDWYETADIEPKSAM
+170 LKWYETADIEPKSAM

-203 SSISW
+203 TSISW

-230 LTGVGYGI
+230 LTGIGYGI
-238 DDELFKK
+238 DDDLFNK

-307 MEILGRDVLKY
+307 IETLGRAVLKY

-354 RTTSMIEKYFDGIIP
+354 RTLSMIEKYFGGELQAP
-369 EPNDYNDLD
+369 GEYNDLD
-378 NDVLNQ
+378 KEVIEQ
-384 IKISSENFYKQ
+384 IKISSDKFYEE

-429 EDIERLKT
+429 EDTERLKT

-442 SKCIVAA
+442 SECIIASA
-449 AELLSPVLEDTSKAI
+449 KLLSPVLEDTSKSI
-464 YEKFGIKN
+464 YEKFGIEYGKDVKVGV
-472 SSDLKAGLKVHKGEN
+472 SVHKGEN
-487 LFDRADDT
+487 LFDRADDSVAEE
-495 MIDKIVDANENLF
+495 IVKLNDELFASRQKANAGS
-508 EKRQASTKID
+508 KV
-518 NKIETKPEITIDDF
+518 ETKDEITIDDF
-532 SKCDL
+532 SKCDF

-543 SVEAHPNA
+543 SVEDHPNA
-551 DKLYV
+551 NKLYV

-561 GEEERTIVS
+561 GGEVRTIVS

-575 YKPEEIKGKKLAL
+575 YKPDEIVGKKVAV

-600 ESNGMIL
+600 DSNGMIL
-607 AAEDGKGLSLLTLDK
+607 AAENGKGLSLLTLDK
-622 DLGTGAKIRW
+622 DLNEGAKIR
-632 VYL
+632 